1 MIKYMNYIGDVF
13 RTIILKLQ
21 CGSNAKISGIQ
32 HIRRNCSFEIDNGEL
47 KIGKRSIFNGY
58 ISISTKE
65 GGKITIGNNV
75 YFGRFCTI
83 ACHESVE
90 VGDGCRFG
98 PGVSIF
104 DHNHKFTYDG
114 IIPGYN
120 RGGVFIGNGTWIG
133 ANVTILKGSIIG
145 EKCVIGAGTVVTG
158 VIPAHSI
165 VKAGRELEI
174 VPIDN
179 RER

>member
-1 MIKYMNYIGDVF
+1 MIKYMNYFGDVF
-13 RTIILKLQ
+13 RTTILKLQ

-32 HIRRNCSFEIDNGEL
+32 HIRRNCSFEIDDGEF

-83 ACHESVE
+83 ACHERVE

-104 DHNHKFTYDG
+104 DHNHKFTYDE

-120 RGGVFIGNGTWIG
+120 RGRLSEN
-133 ANVTILKGSIIG
+133 
-145 EKCVIGAGTVVTG
+145 
-158 VIPAHSI
+158 
-165 VKAGRELEI
+165 
-174 VPIDN
+174 
-179 RER
+179 